1 MGEEKTQELDKLTD
15 ELCMQHRYVMKLMK
29 IMGVDENDIED
40 LTSEVFVAAYDG
52 LDGLREGEKLVP
64 WLKKIAD
71 RKAGRYFRKRS
82 NHKEISHMVK
92 TEAGEMDIF
101 DTVADEMTV
110 EAILQEAERKDQV
123 DELIRSLPEAGRRI
137 IRMRFWGDYK
147 HEEIARILNIN
158 LNTEKSIYRRSLAK
172 MEKNYY
178 KIFGEGDSYE
188 R

>member
-1 MGEEKTQELDKLTD
+1 MGEEKTQELYKLTE
-15 ELCMQHRYVMKLMK
+15 ELCGQHRYVMRLMK

-40 LTSEVFVAAYDG
+40 LTSEVFIEAYDG
-52 LDGLREGEKLVP
+52 LEGLREGEKLVP
-64 WLKKIAD
+64 WLRKIAS

-82 NHKEISHMVK
+82 NYKEISHMVK
-92 TEAGEMDIF
+92 TEMGEMDIF

-137 IRMRFWGDYK
+137 IRMRFWGEYK

-172 MEKNYY
+172 MKKNYAE
-178 KIFGEGDSYE
+178 IFREDSIAP
-188 R
+188 